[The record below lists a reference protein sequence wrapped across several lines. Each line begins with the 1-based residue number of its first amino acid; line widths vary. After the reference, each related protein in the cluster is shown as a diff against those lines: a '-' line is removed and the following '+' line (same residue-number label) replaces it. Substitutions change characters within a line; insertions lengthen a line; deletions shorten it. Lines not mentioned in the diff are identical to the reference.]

1 MTFMHDAQET
11 FFTSIGCMDGR
22 VQEPIAEYG
31 LQNFDAIYPDTI
43 TDAGFVAILA
53 NSKTGDEYFESIKKK
68 LLISVEKH
76 KSLGIVVHGHQKC
89 AGNPVDD
96 EEHKK
101 DILKAAEKVR
111 EMLDERVV
119 MVIPAFVK
127 LYPTAIEVL
136 S

>member
-1 MTFMHDAQET
+1 MHDAQET

-43 TDAGFVAILA
+43 TDAGLVAKLA
-53 NSKTGDEYFESIKKK
+53 KSNSGDDYFESIKEK
-68 LLISVEKH
+68 LQISVEKH
-76 KSLGIVVHGHQKC
+76 KSLGIIVHGHQKC

-96 EEHKK
+96 EVHKK

-111 EMLDERVV
+111 EMLSERVV
-119 MVIPAFVK
+119 MVVPAFVK

>member
-1 MTFMHDAQET
+1 MHDAQET

-43 TDAGFVAILA
+43 TDAGLVAQLS
-53 NSKTGDEYFESIKKK
+53 NSKSGDDYYEEIKKK

-76 KSLGIVVHGHQKC
+76 KSLGILVHGHQQC

-96 EEHKK
+96 SQHKK
-101 DILKAAEKVR
+101 DILGASEKVK
-111 EMLDERVV
+111 EMLKNRVV
-119 MVIPAFVK
+119 MVLPIYVK
-127 LYPTAIEVL
+127 LYPTALEKL